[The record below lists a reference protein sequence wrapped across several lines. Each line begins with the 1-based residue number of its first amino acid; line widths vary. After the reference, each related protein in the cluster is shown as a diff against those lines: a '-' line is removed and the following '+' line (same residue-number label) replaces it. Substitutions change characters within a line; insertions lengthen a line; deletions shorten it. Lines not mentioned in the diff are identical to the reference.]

1 MTAEPVWM
9 TPRTLQQLEDTVADL
24 TRPGRTQDDAERAR
38 VRELR
43 ELIRRAET
51 DAKPDDGLVEPGM
64 VVTVRFDGEDGPTT
78 FLIGSRELAA
88 LDASVDLDVYSPSS
102 PLGLAI
108 VGRYVGDT
116 ISYPAPNGSTIQ
128 ATVVAAAPFG

>member
-9 TPRTLQQLEDTVADL
+9 TPRTLQRLEDTVADL
-24 TRPGRTQDDAERAR
+24 TRPGRTPDDAEQAR
-38 VRELR
+38 ILELR

-51 DAKPDDGLVEPGM
+51 EAKPDDGLVEPGM
-64 VVTVRFDGEDGPTT
+64 IVTVRFDGEDEPTT
-78 FLIGSRELAA
+78 FLVGSRELAA

-116 ISYPAPNGSTIQ
+116 ISYPAPNGTVK

>member
-24 TRPGRTQDDAERAR
+24 TRPGRTPDDAEQAR
-38 VRELR
+38 IRELR

-64 VVTVRFDGEDGPTT
+64 VVTVRFDGEDDQTT
-78 FLIGSRELAA
+78 FLVGSRELAA

-102 PLGLAI
+102 PLGQAI
-108 VGRYVGDT
+108 IGRYVGDT
-116 ISYPAPNGSTIQ
+116 ISYPAPNGTVQ